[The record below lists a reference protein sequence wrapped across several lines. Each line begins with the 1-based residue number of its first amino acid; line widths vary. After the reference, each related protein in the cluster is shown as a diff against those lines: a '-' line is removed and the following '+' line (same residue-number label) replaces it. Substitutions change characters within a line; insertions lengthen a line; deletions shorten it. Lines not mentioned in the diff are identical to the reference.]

1 MDRTDTNLQAGCSL
15 IAVEHECLRR
25 EAGTQFKGEF
35 NVERFVRASAR
46 AFAMIVILAL
56 TAVSA
61 LAAEPLS
68 VRLDFSPVGF
78 HAAMHLAKVK
88 GWFAREGLDVDIQ
101 DGTGSLNTIQLVA
114 SGQADV
120 GQVQLGVMA
129 IARQNGLPLKSF
141 AGFLRKGD
149 LAVLVPRGSNIHTVK
164 DLRGKKLVCFT
175 ASPWAPFI
183 DPFLA
188 KGGLDRTSVQI
199 DMVSPSAMA
208 PLYVAKEAD
217 GIMTVEPAYVPIV
230 EKTRPAQTIRLAD
243 YGISFPSYGLI
254 ATEATI
260 AKRPAALTK
269 LAKVEIEAWN
279 YIWQDPAHVDEA
291 VQAVIDDRPNIKLDR
306 AVLKGQLELN
316 KPFFYTDAT
325 KNKPIGWQATK
336 DWEDALKSMKDAGA
350 IKNVSDPKDYFTNGL
365 LPQ

>member
-1 MDRTDTNLQAGCSL
+1 VDKFF
-15 IAVEHECLRR
+15 IAW
-25 EAGTQFKGEF
+25 T
-35 NVERFVRASAR
+35 RASALVSL
-46 AFAMIVILAL
+46 MAL
-56 TAVSA
+56 TFCGAA
-61 LAAEPLS
+61 QAAEHLT

-129 IARQNGLPLKSF
+129 IARDKSLPLKSF

-149 LAVLVPRGSNIHTVK
+149 LAVLVPRGSDIRTVR

-188 KGGLDRTSVQI
+188 KGGLNRQSVEV

-254 ATEATI
+254 ATEKTI
-260 AKRPAALTK
+260 AQRPEALAK
-269 LAKVEIEAWN
+269 LAKVEVETWE
-279 YIWQDPAHVDEA
+279 YIWQGHVDEA
-291 VQAVIDDRPNIKLDR
+291 VKAVIDSRPNIKLDPD
-306 AVLKGQLELN
+306 VIKGQLELN

-325 KNKPIGWQATK
+325 KDKPIGWQSK
-336 DWEDALKSMKDAGA
+336 VDWEIALRSMKDAGA
-350 IKNVSDPKDYFTNGL
+350 ISTVSTPEDFFTNAL

>member
-1 MDRTDTNLQAGCSL
+1 M
-15 IAVEHECLRR
+15 
-25 EAGTQFKGEF
+25 
-35 NVERFVRASAR
+35 ERFVRALTRASA
-46 AFAMIVILAL
+46 MVVLLAL
-56 TAVSA
+56 TTVSA
-61 LAAEPLS
+61 IAAEPLS

-78 HAAMHLAKVK
+78 HAAMHLAKAK

-149 LAVLVPRGSNIHTVK
+149 LAVLVPRGSNIHTVR
-164 DLRGKKLVCFT
+164 DLKGKKLVCFT

-230 EKTRPAQTIRLAD
+230 EKARPAQTIRMAD

-279 YIWQDPAHVDEA
+279 YIWRDPAHVEEA

-316 KPFFYTDAT
+316 KPFFFTDAT
-325 KNKPIGWQATK
+325 KDKPIGWQATK
-336 DWEDALKSMKDAGA
+336 DWEDSLKSMKGAGA
-350 IKNVSDPKDYFTNGL
+350 IKNISDPTDYFTNAL